1 MKKFLRKI
9 VLLIRRIFADE
20 ITVYSAQASFY
31 IIISAFPF
39 VMLLMS
45 LIGFI
50 VPISSETVIE
60 WINTICP
67 EAIRPTVV
75 SLANELF
82 EKSISLIS
90 VTALTA
96 IWSASRGIAALERGV
111 RRVYRTKRSS
121 NFIADGLM
129 SIIYTLMFM
138 ALIFATLILLV
149 FGNLI
154 GELLDRIIHF
164 SLADAILIKGIFSFS
179 LMTLAFQSMYY
190 FFNKRQSKFNKNLAG
205 AAFSALGWII
215 FSNFYSIYIENI
227 ANYSYIYG
235 SLTAIVL
242 LMLWLYFCV
251 IIFLIGAEINKLVY
265 QNHKIERRVKNE

>member
-1 MKKFLRKI
+1 MKKFIRKT
-9 VLLIRRIFADE
+9 VLLVRRCFADE

-31 IIISAFPF
+31 IIISVFPF

-45 LIGFI
+45 LVGFI
-50 VPISSETVIE
+50 VPISSETVVD

-67 EAIRPTVV
+67 DAIKPTVIA
-75 SLANELF
+75 LANELF
-82 EKSISLIS
+82 EKSISIIS

-96 IWSASRGIAALERGV
+96 MWSASRGIAALERGV
-111 RRVYRTKRSS
+111 KRVYKTKKGS
-121 NFIADGLM
+121 NFIIDGLM
-129 SIIYTLMFM
+129 SILYTFMFM
-138 ALIFATLILLV
+138 ALVFVTLILQV

-154 GELLDRIIHF
+154 GELMYKYIHF
-164 SLADAILIKGIFSFS
+164 SLTDTILIKGIFSFC
-179 LMTLAFQSMYY
+179 LMTLVFQSMYY
-190 FFNKRQSKFNKNLAG
+190 FFNKRQTRFNKNLVG
-205 AAFSALGWII
+205 AAFSSIGWMI
-215 FSNFYSIYIENI
+215 FSNIYSIYIENI

-265 QNHKIERRVKNE
+265 QRHKIERG

>member
-1 MKKFLRKI
+1 MKKFIRKT
-9 VLLIRRIFADE
+9 VLLIRRSFADE

-31 IIISAFPF
+31 IIISVFPF

-45 LIGFI
+45 LVGFI
-50 VPISSETVIE
+50 VPISSETVVD

-67 EAIRPTVV
+67 EAIKPTIIA
-75 SLANELF
+75 LADELF
-82 EKSISLIS
+82 AKSISIIS

-96 IWSASRGIAALERGV
+96 MWSASRGIAALERGV
-111 RRVYRTKRSS
+111 KRVYKTKKGS
-121 NFIADGLM
+121 NFIMDGLM
-129 SIIYTLMFM
+129 SILYTFMFM
-138 ALIFATLILLV
+138 ALIFATLILQV

-154 GELLDRIIHF
+154 GELIYKYIHF
-164 SLADAILIKGIFSFS
+164 SLTDTILIKGIFSFS
-179 LMTLAFQSMYY
+179 LMTLVFQSMYY
-190 FFNKRQSKFNKNLAG
+190 FFNKRQSRFNKNLVG
-205 AAFSALGWII
+205 AAFSSIGWIL
-215 FSNFYSIYIENI
+215 FSNIYSIYIENI

-265 QNHKIERRVKNE
+265 QSRKIERG